1 MAYSLEEMEKYL
13 SEIFAEAEKDLIKKA
28 ADYMAD
34 FAVRDMAKAQK
45 VENGELSDEEYREW
59 RKNKLLYGQHWTRL
73 IQDAQ
78 KEMANVNQTA
88 LDYINDKTTK
98 IFADS
103 YNSLEGV
110 IKSSAVEGYS
120 FELVDANTVKNIA
133 KQEGIML
140 PPKKNL
146 DKQKDKLWNA
156 KLVNAQLLQGIL
168 QGESVPKIAARMG
181 NVCESNKAASIRN
194 ARTMVTAA
202 ENSGRQSGMNK
213 AAKDGI
219 IFKKIW
225 IATADER
232 TRPTHISLNGAM
244 VDNDEKFVTFNG
256 DEIEFPGDWAAKPS
270 EVWNCRCTL
279 GTKVTGFDKVKLDR
293 AIERQEALE
302 HQVEEQ
308 QTVEN
313 LQYVED
319 VHNIRDTFIQTAEA
333 AERDKLIQRAGAIMG
348 ARHKEYYDRLDDI
361 DRRWSEISAEYN
373 TNDLFAQYRA
383 LQKEAD
389 RLSKEMY
396 GLNTKSDEFKKAQ
409 EKWKEAERR
418 AEEAYDAYNAKSKEK
433 NKLLDVLRKE
443 RREVVDEML
452 QFRKD
457 MLKEIRK
464 CGTERG
470 RTEFFTGS
478 KAAAERFYACL
489 ADYPAEWVEALYNA
503 GRLNCAEVNRG
514 FYNHIQKKIRDSGS
528 SSNSHTNY
536 HEEGHAFEHNI
547 PDILSAEQYFYDRRT
562 EGEALAWLGG
572 TYGKSEKTRKDNF
585 LDPYMG
591 KDYGGD
597 AFELV
602 SMGFESY
609 FTNSYELK
617 DDEDYSNFIMG
628 VLALC

>member
-73 IQDAQ
+73 IQDVQ

-88 LDYINDKTTK
+88 LDYINDKTTR

-110 IKSSAVEGYS
+110 IKSSPVEGYS

-279 GTKVTGFDKVKLDR
+279 GTKVTGFDKAKLHES
-293 AIERQEALE
+293 IERQKQL
-302 HQVEEQ
+302 EQ
-308 QTVEN
+308 QTIEEQAEETTSNDMQGVVDNLMDAYGSNEDGRFFVERTQEALSAADDRYTELYN
-313 LQYVED
+313 YYIANTQFTSDGDGNYFDPISKIINIDLRNVDDYTHESAMHEVGHRILDDNVDIWDRYKERISKAIESDAETLMKAVVEEYCPEYAGKWHKGKYGYYFD
-319 VHNIRDTFIQTAEA
+319 SYNELRDRMQPDYDTAEQVLNNA
-333 AERDKLIQRAGAIMG
+333 LYAFLKDKN
-348 ARHKEYYDRLDDI
+348 KELVNNLNDDDI
-361 DRRWSEISAEYN
+361 DSAMSFFRFSDAVDGLTDGHFSKVSFYGGHGEQYYWGNEENITHEFFANNIALETLNRKGILELMQKYSPEMRSVYSDMLSEIMES
-373 TNDLFAQYRA
+373 
-383 LQKEAD
+383 
-389 RLSKEMY
+389 
-396 GLNTKSDEFKKAQ
+396 
-409 EKWKEAERR
+409 RR
-418 AEEAYDAYNAKSKEK
+418 K
-433 NKLLDVLRKE
+433 
-443 RREVVDEML
+443 
-452 QFRKD
+452 
-457 MLKEIRK
+457 
-464 CGTERG
+464 
-470 RTEFFTGS
+470 
-478 KAAAERFYACL
+478 
-489 ADYPAEWVEALYNA
+489 
-503 GRLNCAEVNRG
+503 
-514 FYNHIQKKIRDSGS
+514 
-528 SSNSHTNY
+528 
-536 HEEGHAFEHNI
+536 
-547 PDILSAEQYFYDRRT
+547 
-562 EGEALAWLGG
+562 
-572 TYGKSEKTRKDNF
+572 
-585 LDPYMG
+585 
-591 KDYGGD
+591 
-597 AFELV
+597 
-602 SMGFESY
+602 
-609 FTNSYELK
+609 
-617 DDEDYSNFIMG
+617 
-628 VLALC
+628 

>member
-13 SEIFAEAEKDLIKKA
+13 SEIFAEAKKDLIKKA

-73 IQDAQ
+73 IQDVQ

-103 YNSLEGV
+103 YNSIESV
-110 IKSSAVEGYS
+110 IKSSPVEGYS

-213 AAKDGI
+213 AEQDGI

-232 TRPTHISLNGAM
+232 TRPTHIALNGAM

-256 DEIEFPGDWAAKPS
+256 DEIEFPGDWAAEPS
-270 EVWNCRCTL
+270 EVWNCRCAL
-279 GTKVTGFDKVKLDR
+279 GTKVTGFDKNKLHES
-293 AIERQEALE
+293 IERQKQLE
-302 HQVEEQ
+302 HQTVEEQ
-308 QTVEN
+308 TEEAIAEEHEIIFEGQTSQVEPPRFVEEPKEISPVLKKVIN
-313 LQYVED
+313 ALERRDVDYVPVQYHTVQPTE
-319 VHNIRDTFIQTAEA
+319 
-333 AERDKLIQRAGAIMG
+333 
-348 ARHKEYYDRLDDI
+348 
-361 DRRWSEISAEYN
+361 SEII
-373 TNDLFAQYRA
+373 
-383 LQKEAD
+383 QK
-389 RLSKEMY
+389 LSGGDMTR
-396 GLNTKSDEFKKAQ
+396 GSCASLSLAFIGQT
-409 EKWKEAERR
+409 
-418 AEEAYDAYNAKSKEK
+418 
-433 NKLLDVLRKE
+433 LGLDVLDYRGGDSMEYFADPVKL
-443 RREVVDEML
+443 RVMSTFNGVV
-452 QFRKD
+452 
-457 MLKEIRK
+457 
-464 CGTERG
+464 
-470 RTEFFTGS
+470 
-478 KAAAERFYACL
+478 AY
-489 ADYPAEWVEALYNA
+489 
-503 GRLNCAEVNRG
+503 
-514 FYNHIQKKIRDSGS
+514 
-528 SSNSHTNY
+528 
-536 HEEGHAFEHNI
+536 
-547 PDILSAEQYFYDRRT
+547 YDK
-562 EGEALAWLGG
+562 
-572 TYGKSEKTRKDNF
+572 GKSTTDQALNLLNNCENGKMYMLAIAEHAAIVRKTEKGKLEF
-585 LDPYMG
+585 LELQG
-591 KDYGGD
+591 KMKMSNKWRSLTKGKLEGRFGTTSDSVQEYKLGNHFMINITD
-597 AFELV
+597 
-602 SMGFESY
+602 
-609 FTNSYELK
+609 
-617 DDEDYSNFIMG
+617 SNFG
-628 VLALC
+628 DDFKYALGYINTAEDMQQKGKRGGKK